1 MLKLGEDKL
10 HSPNANSSQVL
21 LDNGLGQIFHSLKT
35 LTDTICPRTENY
47 IQRNFDCFCLRTIV
61 SPRNDTVNDINKI
74 IIKRIPG
81 DFKYYKS
88 IDTVCNI
95 EDTVRYPQEFLNYL
109 NPSGLPPHVLEL
121 KKRYTNHAIEKFK
134 LSQYV

>member
-1 MLKLGEDKL
+1 MLKFGEDKL

-61 SPRNDTVNDINKI
+61 SPRYNTVNEINQI
-74 IIKRIPG
+74 IMERVPG
-81 DFKYYKS
+81 DFKYYKY
-88 IDTVCNI
+88 IDTVGHI
-95 EDTVRYPQEFLNYL
+95 EDMVHY
-109 NPSGLPPHVLEL
+109 
-121 KKRYTNHAIEKFK
+121 
-134 LSQYV
+134 